1 MRWEILLVYQQT
13 FSLLV
18 NGQVDPL
25 SLDKSGPILST
36 PTLISEQM
44 VLSFGALI
52 DEDVP
57 LCDF

>member
-1 MRWEILLVYQQT
+1 MRWEIVLVYQHT

-25 SLDKSGPILST
+25 GLDKSGPILST
-36 PTLISEQM
+36 PTLTSEQM
-44 VLSFGALI
+44 VLPIGALL

-57 LCDF
+57 LGDF